1 MRQNEWRTIPPMH
14 IAWTS
19 FLLALVVITVVP
31 GPDFVL
37 IMGNAVRSLKL
48 GVTAALGVVTGLLVH
63 ATLATVG
70 LSALVVAVPTALF
83 IVKAVGALYLAY
95 LGFMTLKGAGKE
107 QELPRSGG
115 NVFLRG
121 LLCDLLNPK
130 VMLTFL
136 SLIPQAMDPNS
147 PPLPQ
152 AALLSAVT
160 VGVFAGF
167 WVVVVPLARQL
178 GTVLSR
184 PKVRTAFERVCGT
197 ALIGMA
203 ASVLAA

>member
-1 MRQNEWRTIPPMH
+1 MH

-19 FLLALVVITVVP
+19 FLVALLIIMIVP

-37 IMGNAVRSLKL
+37 IMGNAVRSLRL
-48 GVTAALGVVTGLLVH
+48 GTEAALGVMTGLLVH
-63 ATLATVG
+63 ATLATIG
-70 LSALVVAVPTALF
+70 LSALVAAVPTALLV
-83 IVKAVGALYLAY
+83 VKVIGAGYLAY
-95 LGFMTLKGAGKE
+95 IGFMTLRTANKPAQAQQGA
-107 QELPRSGG
+107 G

-136 SLIPQAMDPNS
+136 SLIPQAMDPHAA
-147 PPLPQ
+147 PLPQ

-160 VGVFAGF
+160 VGVFAAF

-178 GTVLSR
+178 GAVLSK
-184 PKVRTAFERVCGT
+184 PKIRAAFERVCGT

>member
-1 MRQNEWRTIPPMH
+1 MH

-19 FLLALVVITVVP
+19 FLVALLIIMIVP

-37 IMGNAVRSLKL
+37 IMGNAVRSLRL
-48 GVTAALGVVTGLLVH
+48 GVEAALGVITGLMIH
-63 ATLATVG
+63 ATLATIG
-70 LSALVVAVPTALF
+70 LSALVAAVPTALLV
-83 IVKAVGALYLAY
+83 VKVIGALYLAY
-95 LGFMTLKGAGKE
+95 VGFMTLRTANKATQE
-107 QELPRSGG
+107 QQHKG

-121 LLCDLLNPK
+121 MLCDLLNPK

-136 SLIPQAMDPNS
+136 SLIPQAMDPHS
-147 PPLPQ
+147 APLPQ

-160 VGVFAGF
+160 VGVFAMF
-167 WVVVVPLARQL
+167 WVIVVPLARQL
-178 GTVLSR
+178 GALLNK
-184 PKVRTAFERVCGT
+184 PKIRATFERVCGT

>member
-1 MRQNEWRTIPPMH
+1 MH

-19 FLLALVVITVVP
+19 FLVALLIIMIVP

-37 IMGNAVRSLKL
+37 IMGNAVRSLKR
-48 GVTAALGVVTGLLVH
+48 GTQAALGVITGLLIH

-70 LSALVVAVPTALF
+70 LSALVAAVPTALLV
-83 IVKAVGALYLAY
+83 VKVIGALYLAY
-95 LGFMTLKGAGKE
+95 VGFMTLRTANKPAEDRHGK
-107 QELPRSGG
+107 G

-147 PPLPQ
+147 APLPQ

-160 VGVFAGF
+160 VGIFALF
-167 WVVVVPLARQL
+167 WVIVVPSARQL
-178 GTVLSR
+178 GALLSK
-184 PKVRTAFERVCGT
+184 PKIRATFERVCGT

-203 ASVLAA
+203 ASVLA

>member
-1 MRQNEWRTIPPMH
+1 MH

-19 FLLALVVITVVP
+19 FLVALLIIMIVP

-37 IMGNAVRSLKL
+37 IMGNAVRSLRK
-48 GVTAALGVVTGLLVH
+48 GTEAALGVVTGLLIH
-63 ATLATVG
+63 ATLATIG
-70 LSALVVAVPTALF
+70 LSALVAAVPTALLV
-83 IVKAVGALYLAY
+83 VKVIGALYLAY
-95 LGFMTLKGAGKE
+95 LGFMTLRTASGAAQE
-107 QELPRSGG
+107 QSAKG

-136 SLIPQAMDPNS
+136 SLIPQAMDPHA

-160 VGVFAGF
+160 VGIFAMF
-167 WVVVVPLARQL
+167 WVIVVPLARQL
-178 GTVLSR
+178 GALLGR
-184 PKVRTAFERVCGT
+184 PRVRATFERICGT

>member
-1 MRQNEWRTIPPMH
+1 MH

-19 FLLALVVITVVP
+19 FLVALLIIMIVP

-37 IMGNAVRSLKL
+37 IMGNAVRSLKK
-48 GVTAALGVVTGLLVH
+48 GTEAALGVITGLLVH
-63 ATLATVG
+63 ATLATIG
-70 LSALVVAVPTALF
+70 LSALVAAVPTALLV
-83 IVKAVGALYLAY
+83 VKVIGALYLAY
-95 LGFMTLKGAGKE
+95 IGFMTLRTSKATQH
-107 QELPRSGG
+107 QEDKG

-147 PPLPQ
+147 APLPQ

-160 VGVFAGF
+160 VATFALF
-167 WVVVVPLARQL
+167 WVIVVPCARQL
-178 GTVLSR
+178 GTVLSKPR
-184 PKVRTAFERVCGT
+184 IRAAFERVCGT

>member
-1 MRQNEWRTIPPMH
+1 MH

-19 FLLALVVITVVP
+19 FLAALLIIMIVP

-37 IMGNAVRSLKL
+37 IMGNAVRSLRK
-48 GVTAALGVVTGLLVH
+48 GTEAALGVVTGLLIH
-63 ATLATVG
+63 ATLATIG
-70 LSALVVAVPTALF
+70 LSALVAAVPTALLV
-83 IVKAVGALYLAY
+83 VKVIGAVYLAY
-95 LGFMTLKGAGKE
+95 VGFMTLKTANKAAE
-107 QELPRSGG
+107 ARQSKG

-147 PPLPQ
+147 APLPQ

-160 VGVFAGF
+160 VGVFALF
-167 WVVVVPLARQL
+167 WVIVVPSARQL
-178 GTVLSR
+178 GSLLSR
-184 PKVRTAFERVCGT
+184 PRIRATFERVCGT

>member
-1 MRQNEWRTIPPMH
+1 MH

-19 FLLALVVITVVP
+19 FLVALLIIMIVP

-37 IMGNAVRSLKL
+37 IMGNAVRSLKR
-48 GVTAALGVVTGLLVH
+48 GTQAALGVITGLLIH
-63 ATLATVG
+63 ATLATIG
-70 LSALVVAVPTALF
+70 LSALVAAVPTALLV
-83 IVKAVGALYLAY
+83 VKVIGALYLAY
-95 LGFMTLKGAGKE
+95 IGFMTLKSKPAENQSDK
-107 QELPRSGG
+107 G

-147 PPLPQ
+147 APLPQ

-160 VGVFAGF
+160 VAIFALF
-167 WVVVVPLARQL
+167 WVIVVPTARQL
-178 GTVLSR
+178 GTLLSK
-184 PKVRTAFERVCGT
+184 PKIKTTFERVCGT

>member
-1 MRQNEWRTIPPMH
+1 MH

-19 FLLALVVITVVP
+19 FLVALLIIMIVP

-37 IMGNAVRSLKL
+37 IMGNAVRSLKR
-48 GVTAALGVVTGLLVH
+48 GIEAALGVVTGLLVH
-63 ATLATVG
+63 ATLATIG
-70 LSALVVAVPTALF
+70 LSALVAAVPTALLV
-83 IVKAVGALYLAY
+83 VKVIGALYLAY
-95 LGFMTLKGAGKE
+95 LGFMTLRTAHKPVNE
-107 QELPRSGG
+107 QQAGG

-136 SLIPQAMDPNS
+136 SLIPQAMDPNGE
-147 PPLPQ
+147 PLPQ

-160 VGVFAGF
+160 VGAFALF
-167 WVVVVPLARQL
+167 WVIVVPLARQL
-178 GTVLSR
+178 GALLSR
-184 PKVRTAFERVCGT
+184 PKIRTTFERVCGT

>member
-1 MRQNEWRTIPPMH
+1 MH

-19 FLLALVVITVVP
+19 FLVALLIIMIVP

-37 IMGNAVRSLKL
+37 IMGNAVRSLRL
-48 GVTAALGVVTGLLVH
+48 GVEAALGVITGLMIH
-63 ATLATVG
+63 ATLATIG
-70 LSALVVAVPTALF
+70 LSALVAAVPTALLV
-83 IVKAVGALYLAY
+83 VKVIGALYLAY
-95 LGFMTLKGAGKE
+95 VGFMTLRTANKAT
-107 QELPRSGG
+107 QEHRHKG

-121 LLCDLLNPK
+121 MLCDLLNPK

-136 SLIPQAMDPNS
+136 SLIPQAMDPHS
-147 PPLPQ
+147 APLPQ

-160 VGVFAGF
+160 VGVFAMF
-167 WVVVVPLARQL
+167 WVIVVPLARQL
-178 GTVLSR
+178 GALLNK
-184 PKVRTAFERVCGT
+184 PKIRAAFERVCGT

>member
-1 MRQNEWRTIPPMH
+1 MH

-37 IMGNAVRSLKL
+37 VMGNAVRSLRQ
-48 GVTAALGVVTGLLVH
+48 GVEAALGVLTGLLVH

-70 LSALVVAVPTALF
+70 LSALVAAAPTALF
-83 IVKAVGALYLAY
+83 VVKAIGAAY
-95 LGFMTLKGAGKE
+95 LVHMGFMTFRSAGKPVGE
-107 QELPRSGG
+107 QPRQR

-121 LLCDLLNPK
+121 MLCDLLNPK

-136 SLIPQAMDPNS
+136 SLIPQAMDPKAA
-147 PPLPQ
+147 PLPQ

-160 VGVFAGF
+160 VGVFSVF
-167 WVVVVPLARQL
+167 WVLVVPSARQL
-178 GTVLSR
+178 GRLLSK
-184 PKVRTAFERVCGT
+184 PRTRAVFERFCGT
-197 ALIGMA
+197 ALIGLA
-203 ASVLAA
+203 ASVLAT

>member
-1 MRQNEWRTIPPMH
+1 MH

-19 FLLALVVITVVP
+19 FLVALLIIMIVP

-37 IMGNAVRSLKL
+37 IMGNAVRSLRK
-48 GVTAALGVVTGLLVH
+48 GTEAALGVITGLLVH

-70 LSALVVAVPTALF
+70 LSALVAAVPTALLV
-83 IVKAVGALYLAY
+83 VKVIGALYLAY
-95 LGFMTLKGAGKE
+95 IGFMTLRTANKATEHRQGK
-107 QELPRSGG
+107 G

-136 SLIPQAMDPNS
+136 SHIPQAMDPNS
-147 PPLPQ
+147 APLPQ

-160 VGVFAGF
+160 VGVFALF
-167 WVVVVPLARQL
+167 WVIVVPSARQL
-178 GTVLSR
+178 GTLLSK
-184 PKVRTAFERVCGT
+184 PKIRATFERVCGT

>member
-1 MRQNEWRTIPPMH
+1 MH

-19 FLLALVVITVVP
+19 FLVALLIIMIVP

-37 IMGNAVRSLKL
+37 IMGNAVRSLRK
-48 GVTAALGVVTGLLVH
+48 GTEAALGVITGLLVH
-63 ATLATVG
+63 ATLATIG
-70 LSALVVAVPTALF
+70 LSALVAAVPTALLV
-83 IVKAVGALYLAY
+83 VKVIGALYLAY
-95 LGFMTLKGAGKE
+95 IGFMTLRTAKAAQP
-107 QELPRSGG
+107 QENKG

-147 PPLPQ
+147 APLPQ

-160 VGVFAGF
+160 VATFALF
-167 WVVVVPLARQL
+167 WVIVVPCARQL
-178 GTVLSR
+178 GTVLSKPR
-184 PKVRTAFERVCGT
+184 IRATFERVCGT

>member
-1 MRQNEWRTIPPMH
+1 MH

-19 FLLALVVITVVP
+19 FLVALLIIMIVP

-37 IMGNAVRSLKL
+37 IMGNAVRSLRK
-48 GVTAALGVVTGLLVH
+48 GTEAALGVITGLLIH
-63 ATLATVG
+63 ATLATIG
-70 LSALVVAVPTALF
+70 LSALVAAVPTALLV
-83 IVKAVGALYLAY
+83 VKVIGALYLAY
-95 LGFMTLKGAGKE
+95 VGFMTFKTASTATQE
-107 QELPRSGG
+107 QQHKG

-121 LLCDLLNPK
+121 MLCDLLNPK

-136 SLIPQAMDPNS
+136 SLIPQAMDPHS
-147 PPLPQ
+147 APLPQ

-160 VGVFAGF
+160 VGVFAMF
-167 WVVVVPLARQL
+167 WVIVVPLARQL
-178 GTVLSR
+178 GALLSR
-184 PKVRTAFERVCGT
+184 PRIRATFERVCGT

>member
-1 MRQNEWRTIPPMH
+1 MH

-19 FLLALVVITVVP
+19 FLVALLIIMIVP

-37 IMGNAVRSLKL
+37 IMGNAVRSLRR
-48 GVTAALGVVTGLLVH
+48 GVQAALGVVAGLLVH
-63 ATLATVG
+63 ATLATIG
-70 LSALVVAVPTALF
+70 LSALVAAVPTALLV
-83 IVKAVGALYLAY
+83 VKVIGALYLAY
-95 LGFMTLKGAGKE
+95 IGFMTLRTANKPSDE
-107 QELPRSGG
+107 QQAGG

-136 SLIPQAMDPNS
+136 SLIPQAMDPAAA
-147 PPLPQ
+147 PLPQ

-160 VGVFAGF
+160 VGVFAAF
-167 WVVVVPLARQL
+167 WVIVVPLARQL
-178 GTVLSR
+178 GNLLGR
-184 PKVRTAFERVCGT
+184 PRVRATFERVCGT

-203 ASVLAA
+203 ASVLAV

>member
-1 MRQNEWRTIPPMH
+1 MH

-19 FLLALVVITVVP
+19 FLLALVVITIVP

-37 IMGNAVRSLKL
+37 VTGNAVRGLRL
-48 GVTAALGVVTGLLVH
+48 GALTALGVLTGLLVH

-70 LSALVVAVPTALF
+70 LSALIAAAPTALLV
-83 IVKAVGALYLAY
+83 VKAVGAVYLLYL
-95 LGFMTLKGAGKE
+95 GVMTLRSRGAATAP
-107 QELPRSGG
+107 PRSDRS
-115 NVFLRG
+115 VFLRG

-136 SLIPQAMDPNS
+136 SLVPQAMDPS
-147 PPLPQ
+147 APPLPQ
-152 AALLSAVT
+152 AALLSAVA
-160 VGVFAGF
+160 VGVFAAF
-167 WVVVVPLARQL
+167 WAVVVPVAGRLATL
-178 GTVLSR
+178 LTR
-184 PKVRTAFERVCGT
+184 PKVRPVFERLCGT

>member
-1 MRQNEWRTIPPMH
+1 MH

-19 FLLALVVITVVP
+19 FLVALLIIMIVP

-37 IMGNAVRSLKL
+37 IMGNAVRSLKR
-48 GVTAALGVVTGLLVH
+48 GTQAALGVITGLLIH

-70 LSALVVAVPTALF
+70 LSALVAAVPTALLV
-83 IVKAVGALYLAY
+83 VKVIGALYLAY
-95 LGFMTLKGAGKE
+95 IGFMTLKTANRPAESQSGK
-107 QELPRSGG
+107 G

-147 PPLPQ
+147 APLPQ

-160 VGVFAGF
+160 VGVFALF
-167 WVVVVPLARQL
+167 WVIVVPTARQL
-178 GTVLSR
+178 GALLSK
-184 PKVRTAFERVCGT
+184 PKIRATFERVCGT